1 MVPILQ
7 LTCACCCRDRL
18 EQLLSER
25 EDQVAKGD
33 GHAHV
38 CRLLLAQ
45 LGKREG
51 EVDEETLID
60 PERRLALIASLVGDR
75 AAMDIMGD
83 AASQAAEARRERQA
97 RMAFEPSDRR

>member
-1 MVPILQ
+1 M
-7 LTCACCCRDRL
+7 CCCRDRL

-38 CRLLLAQ
+38 CQLLLAQ
-45 LGKREG
+45 MGLPEG
-51 EVDEETLID
+51 EVDEEVVID
-60 PERRLALIASLVGDR
+60 PERRMALIASLIGER

-83 AASQAAEARRERQA
+83 AAAQAARARRERQA
-97 RMAFEPSDRR
+97 QMAFESSHRR

>member
-1 MVPILQ
+1 
-7 LTCACCCRDRL
+7 
-18 EQLLSER
+18 
-25 EDQVAKGD
+25 
-33 GHAHV
+33 V
-38 CRLLLAQ
+38 CQLLLAQ

>member
-1 MVPILQ
+1 M
-7 LTCACCCRDRL
+7 CCCRDRL

-38 CRLLLAQ
+38 CQMLLAQ

-60 PERRLALIASLVGDR
+60 PGRRMALIASIVGEQ
-75 AAMDIMGD
+75 AAKTIMGD
-83 AASQAAEARRERQA
+83 AAGQAVEARRERQA
-97 RMAFEPSDRR
+97 RMAFEPNDR